1 MRSSQT
7 ASETAG
13 RALPVPVEGRCGFAY
28 NPARPIG
35 RRVHG
40 MTRREELE
48 AREERELAPY
58 ATRSSR
64 SRGRSFAEEEHAYR
78 TAFQRD
84 RDRVLHTTAFRRLGH
99 KTQVFVTYEGDYY
112 RTRLTHSLETAQI
125 ARTIARA
132 LRINEDLTEAIALA
146 HDLGHPPFG
155 HAGEFRL
162 NELMQGHGGFNHNS
176 QSVRIVT
183 LLERRYPDF
192 PGLNLTWEVLEGMIK
207 HETEYDRSDA
217 TGFDP
222 EVGTSLEAQIV
233 NVADE
238 IAYNT
243 HDLDDG
249 LRSQMLQPE
258 QVEELGLWREALQQV
273 GGPDREMVRHRAIRR
288 IIDWEVTDVVDA
300 TGQALSESDPASPE
314 AIREL
319 DGLVR
324 FSPQMELWN
333 RELKDFLYS
342 NLYRHHRVVRMQ
354 TKAERFVQEL
364 YRAYQ
369 QEPDQLPPEQRD
381 HVQREGLPRAVC
393 DYIAG
398 MTDRFALQEH
408 EKLFQPWER
417 T

>member
-1 MRSSQT
+1 
-7 ASETAG
+7 
-13 RALPVPVEGRCGFAY
+13 
-28 NPARPIG
+28 
-35 RRVHG
+35 

-48 AREERELAPY
+48 ILEQHELANY
-58 ATRSSR
+58 ATKSSG
-64 SRGRSFAEEEHAYR
+64 SRGRAFREDEHPYR

-132 LRINEDLTEAIALA
+132 LQVNEDLTEAIALA

-155 HAGEFRL
+155 HAGESRL
-162 NELMQGHGGFNHNS
+162 NRLMEAHGGFDHNA

-183 LLERRYPDF
+183 LLERRYPEF
-192 PGLNLTWEVLEGMIK
+192 AGLNLTWEVLEGMIK
-207 HETEYDRSDA
+207 HETEYDRSNA

-233 NVADE
+233 NLADE

-249 LRSQMLQPE
+249 LRSRLLGPDE
-258 QVEELGLWREALQQV
+258 VELLKIWQEALETV
-273 GGPDREMVRHRAIRR
+273 GEPYSEMVRHRAIRR
-288 IIDWEVTDVVDA
+288 LIDWEVTDVINSTGDA
-300 TGQALSESDPASPE
+300 LAKSAPGSPE
-314 AIREL
+314 EVRQLE
-319 DGLVR
+319 GLVR
-324 FSPQMELWN
+324 FSPKMEQRN
-333 RELKDFLYS
+333 RELKDFLYG
-342 NLYRHHRVVRMQ
+342 NLYRQHRVVRMQ
-354 TKAERFVQEL
+354 SKAERFVQEL
-364 YRAYQ
+364 FEAYLT
-369 QEPDQLPPEQRD
+369 EPDQLPPDPRSRIEE
-381 HVQREGLPRAVC
+381 EGLPRAAC

>member
-1 MRSSQT
+1 MEGCLGIRYN
-7 ASETAG
+7 AARLAA
-13 RALPVPVEGRCGFAY
+13 RATPE
-28 NPARPIG
+28 
-35 RRVHG
+35 
-40 MTRREELE
+40 MTRREQLE
-48 AREERELAPY
+48 ILEEEQLASY
-58 ATRSSR
+58 ATKSSA
-64 SRGRSFAEEEHAYR
+64 SRGRASVEGEHAYR

-84 RDRVLHTTAFRRLGH
+84 RDRILHTTAFRRLGH

-132 LRINEDLTEAIALA
+132 LQVNEDLTEAIALA

-155 HAGEFRL
+155 HAGESRL
-162 NELMQGHGGFNHNS
+162 NSLMEAQGGFDHNA

-183 LLERRYPDF
+183 LLERRYPEF
-192 PGLNLTWEVLEGMIK
+192 LGLNLTWEVLEGMIK

-222 EVGTSLEAQIV
+222 ELGTSLEAQIV

-249 LRSQMLQPE
+249 LRSRMLPPDGVE
-258 QVEELGLWREALQQV
+258 QLKLWQEALEVV
-273 GGPDREMVRHRAIRR
+273 GERYSEMVRHRAIRR
-288 IIDWEVTDVVDA
+288 LIDWEVTDVVNA
-300 TGQALSESDPASPE
+300 TGRVLADRAPSSPE
-314 AIREL
+314 EVRKLE
-319 DGLVR
+319 GLVR
-324 FSPQMELWN
+324 FSPEMEQRN
-333 RELKDFLYS
+333 RELKDHLYR

-354 TKAERFVQEL
+354 SKAERFVQEL
-364 YRAYQ
+364 FEAYLA
-369 QEPDQLPPEQRD
+369 EPDQLPPDQRN
-381 HVQREGLPRAVC
+381 RIEEEGLARAAC

-398 MTDRFALQEH
+398 MTDRFALQEY

>member
-1 MRSSQT
+1 
-7 ASETAG
+7 
-13 RALPVPVEGRCGFAY
+13 
-28 NPARPIG
+28 
-35 RRVHG
+35 

-48 AREERELAPY
+48 VLEEKELANY
-58 ATRSSR
+58 ATKSSR
-64 SRGRSFAEEEHAYR
+64 SRGRAFQEDEHAYR
-78 TAFQRD
+78 TGFQRD

-132 LRINEDLTEAIALA
+132 LRVNEDLTEAIALA

-155 HAGEFRL
+155 HAGESRL
-162 NELMQGHGGFNHNS
+162 NRLMQAHGGFDHNA

-183 LLERRYPDF
+183 LLERRYPEF
-192 PGLNLTWEVLEGMIK
+192 AGLNLTWEVLEGMIK

-233 NVADE
+233 NLADE

-249 LRSQMLQPE
+249 LRSQMLPPD
-258 QVEELGLWREALQQV
+258 QVEQLKLWQEALEIV
-273 GGPDREMVRHRAIRR
+273 GSPYSEMVRHRAIRR
-288 IIDWEVTDVVDA
+288 LIDWEVTDVIKS
-300 TGQALSESDPASPE
+300 TGQALADTAPGSPE
-314 AIREL
+314 EVRKLE
-319 DGLVR
+319 GLVR
-324 FSPQMELWN
+324 FSPEMERRN
-333 RELKDFLYS
+333 RELKDFLYG

-354 TKAERFVQEL
+354 SKAERFVQEL
-364 YRAYQ
+364 FEAYLT
-369 QEPDQLPPEQRD
+369 EPDQLPPDQRAR
-381 HVQREGLPRAVC
+381 VEEEGLPRAAC